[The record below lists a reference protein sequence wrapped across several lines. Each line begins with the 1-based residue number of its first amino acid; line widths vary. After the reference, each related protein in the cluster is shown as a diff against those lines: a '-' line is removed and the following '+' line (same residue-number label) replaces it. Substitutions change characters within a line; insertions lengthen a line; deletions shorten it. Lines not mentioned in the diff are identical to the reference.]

1 MDGILC
7 LDAVPVVLLVQVRDF
22 NLRYSAFVA
31 VEFARVVLLPLSCH
45 TLSVHTTNASPR
57 SEPGLVPFVL
67 HLKSCCERTSRGPAQ
82 FDCHVL
88 GGSIPSIPGTS
99 PETSGRRTFTTC
111 NPLLL
116 ARFSNLVA
124 QQRTWWRFH
133 RRLVVLLVTLL
144 FCLCP
149 PLLSNFPVARCYPGL
164 DPRSLACASTCPRK
178 LVHVLPISSHV
189 IYLAYSSSF
198 AHLA

>member
-1 MDGILC
+1 MYNIAWIVHPVHYVVC
-7 LDAVPVVLLVQVRDF
+7 PCTPVVLPIP
-22 NLRYSAFVA
+22 LRSTTASRRTSPSSPSNTTPYSAEAGIRF
-31 VEFARVVLLPLSCH
+31 
-45 TLSVHTTNASPR
+45 
-57 SEPGLVPFVL
+57 
-67 HLKSCCERTSRGPAQ
+67 
-82 FDCHVL
+82 
-88 GGSIPSIPGTS
+88 GSIPSIPGTS